1 MHWVPYK
8 SLQDAEK
15 LKAVA
20 PLSSA
25 MQTAQFACNCGN
37 KVALIHMKLYRIYTN
52 LILAFLFSLKTNGCN
67 HYLDLN
73 STEHQQNTNFE
84 A

>member
-8 SLQDAEK
+8 SLQEAEE

-25 MQTAQFACNCGN
+25 LQTAQFAC
-37 KVALIHMKLYRIYTN
+37 T
-52 LILAFLFSLKTNGCN
+52 LKT
-67 HYLDLN
+67 
-73 STEHQQNTNFE
+73 
-84 A
+84 